1 MSVIGALI
9 GLALVVVLN
18 ALVIYIVGRM
28 NLGLTVD
35 GFGAAVIAAIV
46 IGIVGWAFNALFGF
60 LGFTFISNPNLIGAI
75 IALIIAAV
83 VLMISDR
90 FVKGMKV
97 SGFGGA
103 IVAAIGIGVVHW
115 LIGWLVG
122 LIF

>member
-18 ALVIYIVGRM
+18 ALVIYIVGRLNM
-28 NLGLTVD
+28 GLTVD
-35 GFGAAVIAAIV
+35 SFRAAVIAAVV
-46 IGIVGWAFNALFGF
+46 IGIVGWAVQWLFGF
-60 LGFTFISNPNLIGAI
+60 LGFTFLTNPNLIGAI
-75 IALIIAAV
+75 VALIIAAV

-97 SGFGGA
+97 NGFGGA

-115 LIGWLVG
+115 LIGWVVG